1 MRCVLMSSKRSC
13 STTLRPLTAR
23 LRRESRY
30 RREWAPRQ
38 VSQTKGGGRAL
49 AEPVVPFPGGIA
61 TNIPYEDRY
70 PLELVQ
76 RDFKDPVE
84 GATAQLLCAEEVA
97 VLLELRDQLRTRDL
111 GSAGDAPEL
120 SRHRRD
126 DRPQA
131 FWRGRR

>member
-1 MRCVLMSSKRSC
+1 MRAHVVKAFMLYDAAAAHGTIATRV
-13 STTLRPLTAR
+13 PLPAGMG
-23 LRRESRY
+23 
-30 RREWAPRQ
+30 PRQ
-38 VSQTKGGGRAL
+38 VSQTKDGGRAL